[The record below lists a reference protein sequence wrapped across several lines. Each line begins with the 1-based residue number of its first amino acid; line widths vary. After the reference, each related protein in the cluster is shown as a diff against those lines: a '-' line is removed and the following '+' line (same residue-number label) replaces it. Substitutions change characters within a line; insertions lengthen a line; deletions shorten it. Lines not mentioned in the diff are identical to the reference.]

1 MASTVKNHE
10 LRQPPELRPVQA
22 PARVTKIFIPLI
34 TPYLY
39 GMERAVIE
47 LFDAL
52 RPQVEP
58 YFLQSNRIFQQK
70 FPIVEEMKRRGF
82 SIRLLPDRTDWERL
96 AKPRSL
102 KHFVQMTIAAIRCNV
117 AILKGSRG
125 KDVLYVPGISTA
137 AYSLLAAMYCRL
149 TGRRVIHHFHDLG
162 TTNRLF
168 PIWVRLATDFVHN
181 TEFGFNAVTKE
192 IPTIRGKRNFI
203 VPYIMEVDQRLPDDP
218 EVCRELRAQRNLFF
232 VGQISRHKGV
242 DLLLQAFKVVAS
254 KHDDIKLHL
263 VGEGSKGFRAEL
275 EAEIETAALKD
286 RVKFWGFREDAT
298 RLLRFAYVYV
308 HSSPPSRF
316 HESFGRS
323 VVEAMAHGVPVVC
336 FRSGALQEIVL
347 HEKTGLICEEGTEP
361 LAQAL
366 NRLLRDTEY
375 RDECSGSARDRFEKA
390 YSKRAVLPGWQQFYG
405 YAELK

>member
-1 MASTVKNHE
+1 MASTVKSHE
-10 LRQPPELRPVQA
+10 LRQPPDLRPVET
-22 PARVTKIFIPLI
+22 PARVTKVFIPLI

-52 RPQVEP
+52 RPKVEP
-58 YFLQSNRIFQQK
+58 YFLQSNRIFQRES
-70 FPIVEEMKRRGF
+70 PIVGEMKRRGF
-82 SIRLLPDRTDWERL
+82 SVQLLPDRTDWERL

-102 KHFVQMTIAAIRCNV
+102 KHFVQMTIAAIRSNL
-117 AILKGSRG
+117 AILNGMRG

-168 PIWVRLATDFVHN
+168 PVWVRLVTDIVHN
-181 TEFGFNAVTKE
+181 TEFGFNAVTEK

-203 VPYIMEVDQRLPDDP
+203 VPCFIEVDERLPEDP
-218 EVCRELRAQRNLFF
+218 EICQELSAQRNLFF
-232 VGQISRHKGV
+232 MGQISRHKGV
-242 DLLLQAFKVVAS
+242 DLLLQAFRVVAA
-254 KHDDIKLHL
+254 KHDDVKLHL
-263 VGEGSKGFRAEL
+263 VGEGREEFRAEL
-275 EAEIETAALKD
+275 EAEIETAGLKE

-316 HESFGRS
+316 TESFGRS

-347 HEKTGLICEEGTEP
+347 KEKTGLICDEGVAP
-361 LAQAL
+361 LSAAL
-366 NRLLRDTEY
+366 NRFIEDPLLRNVCGTD
-375 RDECSGSARDRFEKA
+375 AR
-390 YSKRAVLPGWQQFYG
+390 QQFENQYSP
-405 YAELK
+405 ATVRPRWKRILQ